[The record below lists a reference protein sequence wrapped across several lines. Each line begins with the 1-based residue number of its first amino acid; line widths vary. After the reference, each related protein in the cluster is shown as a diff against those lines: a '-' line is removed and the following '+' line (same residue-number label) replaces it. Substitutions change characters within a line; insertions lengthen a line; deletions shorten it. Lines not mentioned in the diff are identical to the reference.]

1 MYKTYFNIQEI
12 IGKINANKNLLERKD
27 NTMNV
32 DKKKKWMRIIAIVII
47 IAFLATFLAY
57 IPF

>member
-1 MYKTYFNIQEI
+1 
-12 IGKINANKNLLERKD
+12 
-27 NTMNV
+27 MNV

>member
-1 MYKTYFNIQEI
+1 MN
-12 IGKINANKNLLERKD
+12 KIFLERKD
-27 NTMNV
+27 NIMNI
-32 DKKKKWMRIIAIVII
+32 DKRKKWMRVIAILIT

>member
-1 MYKTYFNIQEI
+1 MSRIDCNIQEI
-12 IGKINANKNLLERKD
+12 NGMNKKCIERND
-27 NTMNV
+27 NIMTV
-32 DKKKKWMRIIAIVII
+32 DKKKKWMRVIAIIIA